1 MMISA
6 NHTRACPQGPDGPEL
21 TNAPC
26 FIQVSAKSFFQS
38 TPLPGQAM
46 AFLLHE
52 NISPDRHRD
61 GVDGRR
67 GRRARTA
74 TDVPLD
80 DLNPYVP
87 PLSNQVHSYRECMCT
102 YSNNYGLMWFLLFAY
117 TAGAPPEMPSC
128 YSARLV
134 APTSCFARFVTES
147 RAFVIHMKFLVDLGQ
162 EEQGLVDHRYG
173 GQAC

>member
-21 TNAPC
+21 TKAPC

-67 GRRARTA
+67 GRRAEHGQRRM
-74 TDVPLD
+74 
-80 DLNPYVP
+80 
-87 PLSNQVHSYRECMCT
+87 YR
-102 YSNNYGLMWFLLFAY
+102 LM
-117 TAGAPPEMPSC
+117 
-128 YSARLV
+128 
-134 APTSCFARFVTES
+134 
-147 RAFVIHMKFLVDLGQ
+147 I
-162 EEQGLVDHRYG
+162 
-173 GQAC
+173 